1 MYDRV
6 LCRVYVL
13 HHGGGLSMPKIY
25 HMNAKTSKI
34 SQSLFNHKQCLSIEF
49 FVNMLLQNG
58 KQSFEPYI
66 SKTDSFDVVY
76 NENSCDKRNCDIIMK
91 HRSDDFHMR
100 T

>member
-66 SKTDSFDVVY
+66 SKTV
-76 NENSCDKRNCDIIMK
+76 SCSSAVAFTGMISMSNTVCSIT
-91 HRSDDFHMR
+91 FHVLY
-100 T
+100 